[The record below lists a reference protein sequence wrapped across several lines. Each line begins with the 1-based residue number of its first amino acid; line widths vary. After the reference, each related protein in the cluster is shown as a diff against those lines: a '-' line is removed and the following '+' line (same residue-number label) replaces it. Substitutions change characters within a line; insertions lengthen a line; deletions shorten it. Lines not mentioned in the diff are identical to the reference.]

1 MSTLI
6 IVLTIVFFALLF
18 IIILGKPINDW
29 LDKKIKDS
37 DKQLQDAINDKTC
50 EIEKNLRKK
59 YPKMKE
65 IAEDCEF
72 EEID

>member
-1 MSTLI
+1 MNTLI
-6 IVLTIVFFALLF
+6 IITIIVFTLLF

-37 DKQLQDAINDKTC
+37 DKQLQDAINDKTR

-59 YPKMKE
+59 YPHMKE

>member
-1 MSTLI
+1 MNTLI
-6 IVLTIVFFALLF
+6 ITAIIIFTLLF
-18 IIILGKPINDW
+18 IIIMGKPINDW

-59 YPKMKE
+59 YPKMQE

>member
-1 MSTLI
+1 MGTLI
-6 IVLTIVFFALLF
+6 ITAIIVFTLLF

-59 YPKMKE
+59 YPNMKE
-65 IAEDCEF
+65 VAEDCEF

>member
-1 MSTLI
+1 MGTLI
-6 IVLTIVFFALLF
+6 ITAIIVFTLLL

-59 YPKMKE
+59 YSKMKE

>member
-1 MSTLI
+1 MGTLI
-6 IVLTIVFFALLF
+6 ITAIIVFTLLF

-59 YPKMKE
+59 YPRMKE

-72 EEID
+72 EEIN

>member
-1 MSTLI
+1 MGTLI
-6 IVLTIVFFALLF
+6 ITAIIVFTLLF
-18 IIILGKPINDW
+18 IIALGKPINDW

-59 YPKMKE
+59 YPNMKE

>member
-1 MSTLI
+1 MGTLI
-6 IVLTIVFFALLF
+6 ITAIIVFTLLL

-59 YPKMKE
+59 YPMMKE

>member
-1 MSTLI
+1 MNTLI
-6 IVLTIVFFALLF
+6 IITIIVFTLLF
-18 IIILGKPINDW
+18 IIIIGKPINDW

-37 DKQLQDAINDKTC
+37 DKQLQDAINDKVY

-59 YPKMKE
+59 YPHIKE

>member
-1 MSTLI
+1 MGTLI
-6 IVLTIVFFALLF
+6 ITAIIVFTLLL

-37 DKQLQDAINDKTC
+37 DKQLQDAINGKTC

-59 YPKMKE
+59 YPMMKE

>member
-1 MSTLI
+1 MGALI
-6 IVLTIVFFALLF
+6 ITAIIVFTLLF

-59 YPKMKE
+59 YSMMKE
-65 IAEDCEF
+65 VAEDCEF

>member
-1 MSTLI
+1 MGTLI
-6 IVLTIVFFALLF
+6 IITIIVFTLLF

-37 DKQLQDAINDKTC
+37 DKQSQDAINDKVY

-59 YPKMKE
+59 YPHMKE

>member
-1 MSTLI
+1 MNTLI
-6 IVLTIVFFALLF
+6 ITAIIVFTLLF

-37 DKQLQDAINDKTC
+37 DKQSQDAINDKVY

-59 YPKMKE
+59 YPNMKE

>member
-1 MSTLI
+1 MNTLI
-6 IVLTIVFFALLF
+6 ITAIIVFTLLF
-18 IIILGKPINDW
+18 IIIIGKPINDW

-59 YPKMKE
+59 YPNMKE

>member
-1 MSTLI
+1 MNTLI
-6 IVLTIVFFALLF
+6 ITAIIVFTLLF

-50 EIEKNLRKK
+50 EIEKNLKEK
-59 YPKMKE
+59 YPNMKE

>member
-1 MSTLI
+1 MGKLI
-6 IVLTIVFFALLF
+6 ITAIIVFTLLL

>member
-1 MSTLI
+1 MNTLI
-6 IVLTIVFFALLF
+6 IITIIVFTLLL

-37 DKQLQDAINDKTC
+37 DKQSQDAINDKVY

-59 YPKMKE
+59 YPNMKE

>member
-1 MSTLI
+1 MNTLI
-6 IVLTIVFFALLF
+6 ITAIIVFTLLF
-18 IIILGKPINDW
+18 IIIIGKPINDW

-37 DKQLQDAINDKTC
+37 DKQLQDAINDKTY

-59 YPKMKE
+59 YPNMKE